1 MKIVKNFLPKKEFKN
16 IQSILMSSNFPYYY
30 QNNYLFHEKHK
41 GGNFEDYF
49 FVHIIKD
56 QITSDIIADKPTLEN
71 ILDPIML
78 RLKANTLIR
87 AKINLYPNQH
97 RHVRSNWHVDQVMN
111 NENVKVALFC
121 VNTCNG
127 YTDFK
132 TGEKAPSVENTIIL
146 SNANE
151 IHRSVSQTDT
161 KIRINININYE

>member
-1 MKIVKNFLPKKEFKN
+1 MKIIKDFLPKKQFKN
-16 IQSILMSSNFPYYY
+16 IQSILMSSAFPYYY
-30 QNNYLFHEKHK
+30 QNNYLDEKHE
-41 GGNFEDYF
+41 GNVLEDYF

-56 QITSDIIADKPTLEN
+56 QIDSKLNSNKNVLKN

-78 RLKANTLIR
+78 KLQANDLIR

-97 RHVRSNWHVDQVMN
+97 KHVRSNWHIDQTTN
-111 NENVKVALFC
+111 NENVKVAIFC

-132 TGEKAPSVENTIIL
+132 TGQKAPSVENSIIL

-151 IHRSVSQTDT
+151 THRSVTQTDT
-161 KIRINININYE
+161 KTRINININYT